1 MPLIHI
7 FGSTFN
13 FQAILFNEAHLGAHI
28 VVEINQAWQLL
39 YQLEM
44 QKYAWL
50 VNITDEH
57 LTSIEFITF
66 IIFEVTHLG
75 TNYSTYKTIADK
87 HN

>member
-1 MPLIHI
+1 
-7 FGSTFN
+7 
-13 FQAILFNEAHLGAHI
+13 
-28 VVEINQAWQLL
+28 
-39 YQLEM
+39 M